1 MFGRFGGMDAEHY
14 GSAIR
19 RVARIAVA
27 QTFTRP
33 HRKGAAVIETA

>member
-14 GSAIR
+14 GSAVR

-27 QTFTRP
+27 ETFTRP
-33 HRKGAAVIETA
+33 HRMGAAVGVTA